1 MKEEQA
7 RMRLSI
13 LQMSQFK
20 AAITPKSKKHAPFIC
35 LVKDFDYSDPKG
47 SRVTLTRI
55 PETVFPGQSAD
66 ALHAEHVM
74 YIKDINQV
82 DRHWDS

>member
-1 MKEEQA
+1 MKEEEA
-7 RMRLSI
+7 RMTLNI
-13 LQMSQFK
+13 LKMEKFK

-35 LVKDFDYSDPKG
+35 RVKGFDYKDAKG
-47 SRVTLTRI
+47 SKVTLTRI

-66 ALHAEHVM
+66 ALHDEHVM
-74 YIKDINQV
+74 YIKDIKHV